1 MKRIILKDYM
11 TGKILDIEFDLD
23 ADKIR
28 INGEDV
34 VRKRALESDEDQFVY
49 GPPTPGP
56 TIIYHLIRD
65 QVEQMKKLWEE

>member
-1 MKRIILKDYM
+1 MKRISLKESM
-11 TGKILDIEFDLD
+11 TGRILDIVFDLD

-34 VRKRALESDEDQFVY
+34 VRKRPLESDEDQFVY

-56 TIIYHLIRD
+56 TILYHLTRD
-65 QVEQMKKLWEE
+65 QVEQMKKL

>member
-1 MKRIILKDYM
+1 M

-23 ADKIR
+23 PDKIR

-56 TIIYHLIRD
+56 TIIYHLTRD
-65 QVEQMKKLWEE
+65 QVEQMEKL